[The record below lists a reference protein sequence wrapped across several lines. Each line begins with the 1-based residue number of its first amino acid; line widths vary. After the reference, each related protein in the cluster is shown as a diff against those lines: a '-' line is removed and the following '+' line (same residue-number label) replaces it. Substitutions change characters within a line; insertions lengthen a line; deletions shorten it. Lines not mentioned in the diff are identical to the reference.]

1 MSNQISNRVH
11 VNGSILRCSQIDLTK
26 KKITVGGRGA
36 GVEAVEVV
44 RLAEDASL
52 VQSKLFTGA
61 ELASAGVAGETR
73 QVVDVFAGPPHPIG
87 GRYRTAA
94 AGALGSKSPKLH
106 PIISQHC
113 KTSTF
118 KKPLT
123 NPIG

>member
-1 MSNQISNRVH
+1 MAQFYDA
-11 VNGSILRCSQIDLTK
+11 LRLTWQKKKKK

-113 KTSTF
+113 KTSLKTLNQSDR
-118 KKPLT
+118 LT
-123 NPIG
+123 AV